1 MVRLYHYTSKL
12 NMEQILRSGWLRKS
26 LKHPIGWING
36 EMLKNGAAFFTEKD
50 PCNFSKEEIAQN
62 NWGQGW
68 KERVKAGLVDAYIVL
83 DVPEGSRDF
92 IFDWDPAH
100 NVVAHIGDLQL
111 EKFDCLWGYTNLT
124 FSLLSFNVH
133 HVTNVP
139 KVAELLNAN
148 LSDIICLQ
156 ECKDQVLQ
164 QILSALT
171 TEYFYHQVNGSA
183 ILTRFKFEP
192 ITEFGWTEHRGFL
205 TIWLPDIG
213 LYLTCLHL
221 DQKQEK
227 TRVGE
232 VWDVMEA
239 RWVNN
244 LDPMIL
250 VGDFNS
256 LKREDYNFEKWEEIS
271 KVTRKC
277 VDLFRLVKTADNCN
291 LR

>member
-1 MVRLYHYTSKL
+1 M
-12 NMEQILRSGWLRKS
+12 
-26 LKHPIGWING
+26 
-36 EMLKNGAAFFTEKD
+36 
-50 PCNFSKEEIAQN
+50 
-62 NWGQGW
+62 
-68 KERVKAGLVDAYIVL
+68 
-83 DVPEGSRDF
+83 
-92 IFDWDPAH
+92 
-100 NVVAHIGDLQL
+100 
-111 EKFDCLWGYTNLT
+111 
-124 FSLLSFNVH
+124 
-133 HVTNVP
+133 
-139 KVAELLNAN
+139 AELLNAN

-171 TEYFYHQVNGSA
+171 TEYFYHQLNGSA

-192 ITEFGWTEHRGFL
+192 IAESGWTEHRGFL

-221 DQKQEK
+221 DQKQER

-239 RWVNN
+239 RWANN

-250 VGDFNS
+250 AGDFNS
-256 LKREDYNFEKWEEIS
+256 LKREDYSLEKWEEVS

-277 VDLFRLVKTADNCN
+277 AALFRFFKTADNSN

>member
-1 MVRLYHYTSKL
+1 MDV
-12 NMEQILRSGWLRKS
+12 
-26 LKHPIGWING
+26 
-36 EMLKNGAAFFTEKD
+36 
-50 PCNFSKEEIAQN
+50 EE
-62 NWGQGW
+62 G
-68 KERVKAGLVDAYIVL
+68 R
-83 DVPEGSRDF
+83 RDF

-111 EKFDCLWGYTNLT
+111 ENFDCLCGYTDLT
-124 FSLLSFNVH
+124 FTLLSFNVH
-133 HVTNVP
+133 HATNVP

-156 ECKDQVLQ
+156 ECNDQVLQ

-171 TEYFYHQVNGSA
+171 TEYFYHNLNGSA

-192 ITEFGWTEHRGFL
+192 IAESGWTDHRGFL
-205 TIWLPDIG
+205 TIWLSDIG

-221 DQKQEK
+221 DQKQER

-239 RWVNN
+239 RWANN

-250 VGDFNS
+250 AGDFNS

-271 KVTRKC
+271 KVTRKLSA
-277 VDLFRLVKTADNCN
+277 LFRNC
-291 LR
+291 